1 MVIDSTHPTGFGC
14 RQDSQSLGISWAV
27 MEAESPDQT
36 WKMVSRVS
44 VRLTAVCGEG

>member
-1 MVIDSTHPTGFGC
+1 MVSDSTRLTGFGG
-14 RQDSQSLGISWAV
+14 RQGSQSRGISWAV

-36 WKMVSRVS
+36 QKMVSRAL